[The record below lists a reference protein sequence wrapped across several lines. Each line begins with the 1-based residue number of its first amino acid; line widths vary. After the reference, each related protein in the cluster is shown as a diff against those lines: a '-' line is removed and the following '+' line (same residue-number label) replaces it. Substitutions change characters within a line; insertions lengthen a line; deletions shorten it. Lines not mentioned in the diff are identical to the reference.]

1 MVIVESPSW
10 EIVCSLK
17 IFNYN
22 NAILPRLLSLVSR
35 INDVSSKQFNVE
47 CKITDA
53 FVIFG
58 QIK

>member
-1 MVIVESPSW
+1 MVIVESSSW

-22 NAILPRLLSLVSR
+22 NALLPRLLSLVSL